1 MKQRLPWIISIAI
14 LLLYF
19 ASNYRKQTPSSEIDY
34 DAFGNTPVHL
44 NGRVQP
50 LDSVARNA
58 LLGMRYKRTF
68 IDENGKKTPAIVWL
82 TELMMRPDLAHE
94 RPIFRI
100 QDEDVRA
107 LLKLPNKPSSRSK
120 VMIALIGPGSDKF
133 YYSFNEIGPSL
144 KTISEQAQQA
154 SELEDA
160 QRSRFQKA
168 VITLARAL
176 SNYTGLSQ
184 SLHHGQVASFTQ
196 ELNDLERFAA
206 EGIEAVNLRQQG
218 AEYDETAFNQMMS
231 IGFLYQ
237 GFEQSAKLLTLPQQT
252 DGQELE
258 WNKTSHVLR
267 QVMREGGASEVVR
280 SYAAVV
286 DSFRTED
293 SQAFNENVQ
302 KLHADLRAV
311 EPSLV
316 RKAGVEQQ
324 FNFIEPFYIA
334 ATGYVMAF
342 LAVIISWARWPGVMN
357 KAAFGL
363 ICACA
368 VIHTIGI
375 MFRIYI
381 IGYAPVINLYSS
393 AVFVGWGAVL
403 LAIALEAMFKN
414 SMGNV
419 TAAVIGFSTLLV
431 AHHLSIGGDTLEMLR
446 AVLDNNFWLATHV
459 IIITLGYSATFLA
472 GTIGFI
478 FILMSIFSRRVDKK
492 TARTFGSMVYGI
504 VCFSTLFS
512 FVGTIL
518 GGIWADQSWGRF
530 WGWDPKEN
538 GALLIVIWNAIIL
551 HCRWGGFVKTRGL
564 MMLAVFGNVVCSW
577 SWFGTNMLGIGLHA
591 YGFMDQA
598 FTYLAAYML
607 AQALAIG
614 LAAIPTRYWKSQLA

>member
-1 MKQRLPWIISIAI
+1 MKQRLPWIISITF
-14 LLLYF
+14 LFLYF
-19 ASNYRKQTPSSEIDY
+19 ASNYRKQSPSSNIDY
-34 DAFGNTPVHL
+34 DTFGNTPVHL

-58 LLGMRYKRTF
+58 LLGMRYTRTF
-68 IDENGKKTPAIVWL
+68 KGENGKKTPAIVWL

-94 RPIFRI
+94 RPGFRI
-100 QDEDVRA
+100 QDEDVRG
-107 LLKLPNKPSSRSK
+107 LLKLPNKRSHRSK
-120 VMIALIGPGSDKF
+120 VMIAFLGPGNDKF
-133 YYSFNEIGPSL
+133 YYTFNEIVPSL

-160 QRSRFQKA
+160 QRSRFQRA

-196 ELNDLERFAA
+196 ELNDLEHFST

-237 GFEQSAKLLTLPQQT
+237 GFEQSAKLLTLPQKT
-252 DGQELE
+252 EGEELE
-258 WNKTSHVLR
+258 WNKTSHVLK
-267 QVMREGGASEVVR
+267 QVLREGGASETIR
-280 SYAAVV
+280 SYAAVI
-286 DSFRTED
+286 DSYRTED
-293 SQAFNENVQ
+293 FQAFNENVQ

-311 EPSLV
+311 DPTLIS
-316 RKAGVEQQ
+316 KASVEQQ

-342 LAVIISWARWPGVMN
+342 LAVIISWARWPQVMN

-375 MFRIYI
+375 IFRIYI

-403 LAIALEAMFKN
+403 LAIVLEAIFKN
-414 SMGNV
+414 SMGNA
-419 TAAVIGFSTLLV
+419 TAAVIGFATLLV
-431 AHHLSIGGDTLEMLR
+431 AHHLSVGGDTLEMLR

-478 FILMSIFSRRVDKK
+478 FILMSVLSQRVDKK

-504 VCFSTLFS
+504 VGFATLFS

-518 GGIWADQSWGRF
+518 GCIWADQSWGRF

-551 HCRWGGFVKTRGL
+551 HCRWGGFVKRRGL
-564 MMLAVFGNVVCSW
+564 MMLAVFGNVICSW

-591 YGFMDQA
+591 YGFMDAA
-598 FTYLAAYML
+598 FTYLSAYML
-607 AQALAIG
+607 AQVAVIG
-614 LAAIPTRYWKSQLA
+614 LAAIPTRYWKSSFA